1 MADIQNNNQDNP
13 PVKISPVVKWGFR
26 YHSVV
31 MLVLGLLVVFGIF
44 ALDKMNKNEFPEI
57 TIREGV
63 LVTIYPGANS
73 KEMEDQVMK
82 PMEDYIFSFKE
93 VDKAKTRSNA
103 TDGRVMTFIELDN
116 DVYDSDQFWA
126 KFNMGLNDLRMKL
139 PPGVLGM
146 KLISNFG
153 ETSSILLTMQSESK
167 TYRELKDYMDR
178 LTERL
183 RTIPSI
189 GTMSVSGMQNEQI
202 AVVVDPERLSKYAID
217 DKVISATLV
226 AQGFKSTG
234 GSVRSD
240 KYTSPIYVQK
250 PVTTVK
256 ELEDL
261 FIMSL
266 PSGQTVRL
274 RDVADIKTEYP
285 DPDSYITNNG
295 VKCLLLSIEMKAG
308 NNVVEMGDMVDKKIE
323 DFETTIPD
331 DVTLFK
337 ITNQPEVVNNSVWDF
352 MRELLIAIVAVMLA
366 IMILLP
372 FRVAMVA
379 ASQIPI
385 TIFVAI
391 GIFYAFGFE
400 LNTVTLACMIVSL
413 GLIVDDSVVIIDNY
427 VEQLA
432 DGVEPKLATVK
443 SASIFLKALVS
454 ATLAISVTFFPFLLT
469 TTGTIHDFL
478 LDFPWA
484 ITIILVSS
492 FVIAT
497 LHIPFLQY
505 SFIKPAKAAA
515 MYQASGKKKHKSV
528 LDLLQGSYDKII
540 GWCFKHPVALTVV
553 CAVLVCVGIWMLANR
568 PVQMMPIAER
578 NQFAVEI
585 NLPTGTALERT
596 SEIADSLE
604 AILAKDSRVVS
615 IANFHGCASPRFQ
628 ATYAPQVG
636 GPNFAQFIVNTRSDK
651 DTEAILHEYTP
662 KYEAYFP
669 EAIIRF
675 KQLSYSNAKFPVE
688 VKISGEN
695 MADIRSVAD
704 TVQAMMQRDDR
715 LSIVSSSLDLPTVAT
730 LVQPDPAMMSRLG
743 VSTGGLELNLG
754 MRYGKGMHVATIW
767 DGTYAKDIVVRT
779 PTADKSTAS
788 DLENGLVPIMG
799 VENAP
804 LSQMAN
810 IVPSLSIGEISH
822 LNGVKTV
829 YLTAGVPYEYN
840 TVDVTK
846 ALQKRI
852 EKLSLPEGVSISYG
866 GEVENTGTLM
876 PQIIAALLLAIAIIF
891 IILLVHYKNVRLT
904 LLFLSCIIFCIPGA
918 GVGLWIGG
926 VAFSITCTLGIISLI
941 GILVR
946 NVIVMF
952 DFAED
957 LQTGE
962 NMDIK
967 DSIIEAAKRRMRPI
981 FLTSIAASMGVI
993 PMILGKSP
1001 LWMPMGTVIFW
1012 GTLITFFFIVTIIP
1026 VMYWKTQKTKNSD
1039 K

>member
-1 MADIQNNNQDNP
+1 MADIQKNNQDNP
-13 PVKISPVVKWGFR
+13 PVKLSPVVKWGFR

-44 ALDKMNKNEFPEI
+44 ALDKMKKNEFPEI

-63 LVTIYPGANS
+63 LVTVYPGANS

-93 VDKAKTRSNA
+93 VNKEKTRSNA
-103 TDGRVMTFIELDN
+103 TNGQVMTFIELDDN
-116 DVYDSDQFWA
+116 VYDSDQFWA
-126 KFNMGLNDLRMKL
+126 KFNMGLNDLRLSL

-153 ETSSILLTMQSESK
+153 ETSSILLTMQSQSK
-167 TYRELKDYMDR
+167 TYKELKDYMDR
-178 LTERL
+178 LRERL

-189 GTMSVSGMQNEQI
+189 GTMTVSGMQNEQI
-202 AVVVDPERLSKYAID
+202 SVIVDPERLSKYAID
-217 DKVISATLV
+217 DKVISTTLI

-234 GSVRSD
+234 GTLRSD
-240 KYTSPIYVQK
+240 VYTSPIYVQK

-266 PSGQTVRL
+266 PTGQTVRL

-308 NNVVEMGDMVDKKIE
+308 NNVVEMGKLVDEKLE
-323 DFETTIPD
+323 DFKTSIPE

-352 MRELLIAIVAVMLA
+352 MRELLIAIVAVIIA

-372 FRVAMVA
+372 LRVAMVA

-385 TIFVAI
+385 TIFVSLA
-391 GIFYAFGFE
+391 IFYAFGFE
-400 LNTVTLACMIVSL
+400 LNTVTLACLIVSL

-432 DGVEPKLATVK
+432 DGVDPKTATVK

-505 SFIKPAKAAA
+505 SFIKPDKAAA
-515 MYQASGKKKHKSV
+515 MYKSGQKKHKSFLEV
-528 LDLLQGSYDKII
+528 LQGSYNKSIE
-540 GWCFKHPVALTVV
+540 WCFKHPVILSVV
-553 CAVLVCVGIWMLANR
+553 CAVFVFIGIWMLIQR

-596 SEIADSLE
+596 SAVADSLE
-604 AILAKDSRVVS
+604 AILAKDERVVS
-615 IANFHGCASPRFQ
+615 IANFHGCSSPRFQ

-636 GPNFAQFIVNTRSDK
+636 GPNFAQFIVNTKSDK
-651 DTEAILHEYTP
+651 DTEAILHEYTS

-695 MADIRSVAD
+695 MADLRSVAD
-704 TVQAMMQRDDR
+704 SVQAIMQRDEK
-715 LSIVSSSLDLPTVAT
+715 LSIVSSSLNLPTVAT
-730 LVQPDPAMMSRLG
+730 LVKPDPAMMSRLG
-743 VSTGGLELNLG
+743 MTTGGLELNLG

-779 PTADKSTAS
+779 PTADKSTAI
-788 DLENGLVPIMG
+788 DLENGLVPIMD

-810 IVPSLSIGEISH
+810 IMPSLSIGEISH

-840 TVDVTK
+840 TVAVTK
-846 ALQKRI
+846 ELQKKI
-852 EKLSLPEGVSISYG
+852 EELVLPEGISISYG

-876 PQIIAALLLAIAIIF
+876 PQIISALLLAVCIIF

-904 LLFLSCIIFCIPGA
+904 LLFLSCIIFCIPGV

-926 VAFSITCTLGIISLI
+926 VAFSITCTLGIISLM

-957 LQTGE
+957 LQVSE
-962 NMDIK
+962 NMNIR
-967 DSIIEAAKRRMRPI
+967 DSILEAAKRRMRPI

-1001 LWMPMGTVIFW
+1001 LWMPMATVIFW

-1026 VMYWKTQKTKNSD
+1026 ILYWKTQKLNKAEQ
-1039 K
+1039 